1 MLVFQIFLLTLQPDN
16 QKTTYNMK
24 KTALYLRVSTQIQDY
39 QRQKT
44 ELLSYAERNNL
55 DVVYVFEE
63 KMSGAI
69 DDRPEF
75 QKMIQLDDISVIL
88 VWELSRL
95 GRKMSSVIST
105 VENLAKRNISVI
117 SLKENFKSLDDNGA
131 MSPSTIM
138 MLSFGSAMAEI
149 ERTSIK
155 ERTKSGRRQK
165 ILSGQRT
172 YTNQA
177 PIGYDMQNGLLV
189 INNDSEKIKE
199 MFTMYKSGS
208 TLETIS
214 NLFSISRP
222 MVYKILK
229 SEVYI
234 GRRYSKVIEG
244 YVTTPQIIDTELFNE
259 VQELLKSNRRIFKK
273 SANTSPLKT
282 KLFCNICGGMMS
294 RHGVDGNYTWGCRG
308 GHTTL
313 HFKYA
318 DACTDIALKE
328 VKKMIGFDTHR
339 EELENELKALC
350 DKANDQSEYADNIFD
365 QIAEKEK
372 KIKVLQEVFTT
383 DQLKDEIA
391 ELKKIK
397 TQYQKE
403 NNILHDI
410 FNQIRIKDES
420 LRCEDVDVTMVKRID
435 VIKTS
440 KYSKLL
446 VFKILDK
453 EVRVSV
459 DFRNNV
465 NPKYELL

>member
-1 MLVFQIFLLTLQPDN
+1 
-16 QKTTYNMK
+16 MK
-24 KTALYLRVSTQIQDY
+24 RTAIYLRVSTQIQDY

-44 ELLSYAERNNL
+44 ELQSYANRNNL
-55 DVVYVFEE
+55 DVVYIFEE
-63 KMSGAI
+63 KMSGAV

-75 QKMIQLDDISVIL
+75 KKMIKLDDISVIL

-95 GRKMSSVIST
+95 GRKMSTVIST
-105 VENLAKRNISVI
+105 VEELAKRNISVI
-117 SLKENFKSLDDNGA
+117 ALKENFKSLDDNGA
-131 MSPSTIM
+131 MSPSTLM

-177 PIGYDMQNGLLV
+177 PLGYDMSNGQLV
-189 INNDSEKIKE
+189 INSDSEKIKE

-214 NLFSISRP
+214 NLFNMSRA
-222 MVYKILK
+222 MVYKTLK
-229 SEVYI
+229 NEVYS
-234 GRRYSKVIEG
+234 GRRYSKTIEG
-244 YVTTPQIIDTELFNE
+244 YVTTPQIIETELFNE

-273 SANTSPLKT
+273 SSNTSPLKT

-294 RHGVDGNYTWGCRG
+294 RHGGEKNPVWGCKC

-313 HFKYA
+313 HFRYA
-318 DACTDIALKE
+318 DECTNVALKE
-328 VKKMIGFDTHR
+328 VKKIIGFDTHR
-339 EELENELKALC
+339 EALENELKALC

-365 QIAEKEK
+365 QITEKEK
-372 KIKVLQEVFTT
+372 KIKVLQEVFTA
-383 DQLKDEIA
+383 DQLKSEIA

-397 TQYQKE
+397 VQYQKE

-435 VIKTS
+435 VIKID
-440 KYSKLL
+440 KYSKVL
-446 VFKILDK
+446 VFNILDK
-453 EVRVSV
+453 VVKV
-459 DFRNNV
+459 KVNYRNNV
-465 NPKYELL
+465 NPICELI